1 MEKILQLYPE
11 DQASLDTYA
20 GVLYK
25 AGFIVKAMKY
35 QKKDYH
41 LALKSNEKDNVVLF
55 SENLKKMEKN
65 IPTWTSN

>member
-1 MEKILQLYPE
+1 MQRILELYPE

-25 AGFIVKAMKY
+25 AGFKAKALIY
-35 QKKDYH
+35 QKKAYD
-41 LALKSNEKDNVVLF
+41 LAIKSNQQDNILVF
-55 SENLKKMEKN
+55 DENLKKMEKN